1 MERETVNKFI
11 SFPLVQMLFILYV
24 VITALL
30 YSPTICTY
38 LIAFVFFN
46 YIRLDT
52 SAICHYVN
60 FLSSFG
66 NVLQKP
72 NLFYSIS

>member
-1 MERETVNKFI
+1 MERETVYKFI
-11 SFPLVQMLFILYV
+11 SFPLVQMLFILHV
-24 VITALL
+24 VIAALL

-46 YIRLDT
+46 YICLDT
-52 SAICHYVN
+52 SASCHYVN
-60 FLSSFG
+60 FLTSVR

-72 NLFYSIS
+72 NLIYSIS